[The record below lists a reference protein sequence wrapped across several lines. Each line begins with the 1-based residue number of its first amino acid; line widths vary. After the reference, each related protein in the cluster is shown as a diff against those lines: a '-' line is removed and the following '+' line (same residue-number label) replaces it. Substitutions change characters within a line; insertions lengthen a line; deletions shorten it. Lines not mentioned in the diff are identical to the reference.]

1 MLKQKV
7 SNSGGLLPPV
17 EPPASAV
24 IGFVAGESAANEAQF
39 KRDES
44 HDRRMRRQRRIGRER
59 SRNVSGWSVS
69 LW

>member
-1 MLKQKV
+1 MLKEKV

-24 IGFVAGESAANEAQF
+24 IGFIAGESAANEAQF
-39 KRDES
+39 KRDVS
-44 HDRRMRRQRRIGRER
+44 HDRRMRRQRRIER
-59 SRNVSGWSVS
+59 QRPRISSGWSLS